1 MVVDEDP
8 PSGDEDAYV
17 KDLPRKF
24 TQGVAQ
30 NVEQEDHES
39 HYLLGVA
46 FKAMGLIDEAIAE
59 LQKALRG
66 TSQRVRTFEALG
78 QCFAERGQMQV
89 AMTILQRALGEPGAG
104 DDQLVGVLYLL
115 GNGAEDLGRPAEAIS
130 YYQRVFAVDITF
142 RDVADR
148 MRRLE
153 QAS

>member
-1 MVVDEDP
+1 MKHRLNHALTVAAFLAVLSIGLYAAQDP
-8 PSGDEDAYV
+8 AGAAVGPS
-17 KDLPRKF
+17 
-24 TQGVAQ
+24 
-30 NVEQEDHES
+30 ES
-39 HYLLGVA
+39 
-46 FKAMGLIDEAIAE
+46 AE

-78 QCFAERGQMQV
+78 QCFAERGQVQV

-148 MRRLE
+148 MQRLE